1 MAAKIKRNIV
11 SAFLNNSCDFISCL
25 KHSIFVSIF
34 I

>member
-1 MAAKIKRNIV
+1 MTAKIKRNIV
-11 SAFLNNSCDFISCL
+11 SDFHNDSCDFISCL